1 MWNFLILR
9 NIIFWW
15 ESQVIYFYLSLG
27 YTRHYDTRQQAFR
40 FISSCCY
47 RFLRINNY
55 DTPNIPCFFFF
66 SNVLTIWFKT
76 CFEAMKAVR
85 PFYLV
90 FSYDF
95 DWEKERRLGME
106 EEGTEWGR
114 WRGRGRERGWERGK
128 EREKKKNFSQVYIPK
143 HRLKLLNVW

>member
-1 MWNFLILR
+1 MELFDSAKHNFLMRISGDILLLEPR
-9 NIIFWW
+9 LYKALRYETTGI
-15 ESQVIYFYLSLG
+15 QIYLQLLL
-27 YTRHYDTRQQAFR
+27 Q
-40 FISSCCY
+40 ISKNKQLWYPKYSM
-47 RFLRINNY
+47 
-55 DTPNIPCFFFF
+55 FFFF